1 MKMLKRVGIF
11 PVDQESITLF
21 ENIHECRYG
30 EIMHIA
36 SIKAWGLCG
45 KKIQRCDGSEIIIEE
60 GIGNIIKECEVLI
73 LLESWHDASPE
84 YIKSVV
90 KTAKQK
96 SITIVSINNIRNS
109 LEIDQHYENVVVA
122 KKLKIQKKCDDLR
135 VRKIN
140 IPVICVLGLTQ
151 NSGKLKKNIRY
162 FNNCLNYFVDTYKD
176 IFSKKTALFVLF
188 FYQLTTWQRNI
199 LCIIVYGRFTLGHF
213 NISHQFLIASLN
225 FNFHHGTWCL

>member
-109 LEIDQHYENVVVA
+109 LNISFQSKMYLSQLIH
-122 KKLKIQKKCDDLR
+122 LIQKQLLQLYILF
-135 VRKIN
+135 VSN
-140 IPVICVLGLTQ
+140 IFAVLIPF
-151 NSGKLKKNIRY
+151 SI
-162 FNNCLNYFVDTYKD
+162 FHYFVSNPKR
-176 IFSKKTALFVLF
+176 K
-188 FYQLTTWQRNI
+188 
-199 LCIIVYGRFTLGHF
+199 
-213 NISHQFLIASLN
+213 
-225 FNFHHGTWCL
+225 

>member
-60 GIGNIIKECEVLI
+60 GIGNIIKECEVLL

-109 LEIDQHYENVVVA
+109 LEID
-122 KKLKIQKKCDDLR
+122 
-135 VRKIN
+135 
-140 IPVICVLGLTQ
+140 
-151 NSGKLKKNIRY
+151 
-162 FNNCLNYFVDTYKD
+162 
-176 IFSKKTALFVLF
+176 
-188 FYQLTTWQRNI
+188 
-199 LCIIVYGRFTLGHF
+199 
-213 NISHQFLIASLN
+213 
-225 FNFHHGTWCL
+225 

>member
-11 PVDQESITLF
+11 PVESITLF

-151 NSGKLKKNIRY
+151 NSGKLKMELELQK
-162 FNNCLNYFVDTYKD
+162 CLKQKGYKV
-176 IFSKKTALFVLF
+176 SAK
-188 FYQLTTWQRNI
+188 
-199 LCIIVYGRFTLGHF
+199 
-213 NISHQFLIASLN
+213 
-225 FNFHHGTWCL
+225 

>member
-73 LLESWHDASPE
+73 LLESWHDASPARPLVYPVPE
-84 YIKSVV
+84 TLQSMQSRKLL
-90 KTAKQK
+90 
-96 SITIVSINNIRNS
+96 S
-109 LEIDQHYENVVVA
+109 LV
-122 KKLKIQKKCDDLR
+122 
-135 VRKIN
+135 
-140 IPVICVLGLTQ
+140 
-151 NSGKLKKNIRY
+151 
-162 FNNCLNYFVDTYKD
+162 
-176 IFSKKTALFVLF
+176 
-188 FYQLTTWQRNI
+188 
-199 LCIIVYGRFTLGHF
+199 
-213 NISHQFLIASLN
+213 
-225 FNFHHGTWCL
+225 

>member
-1 MKMLKRVGIF
+1 M
-11 PVDQESITLF
+11 
-21 ENIHECRYG
+21 
-30 EIMHIA
+30 
-36 SIKAWGLCG
+36 
-45 KKIQRCDGSEIIIEE
+45 
-60 GIGNIIKECEVLI
+60 LI

-140 IPVICVLGLTQ
+140 IPVICVPDMLQ
-151 NSGKLKKNIRY
+151 PSQ
-162 FNNCLNYFVDTYKD
+162 VHKD
-176 IFSKKTALFVLF
+176 KAEVVLEDLSQAID
-188 FYQLTTWQRNI
+188 YIENM
-199 LCIIVYGRFTLGHF
+199 
-213 NISHQFLIASLN
+213 
-225 FNFHHGTWCL
+225 

>member
-151 NSGKLKKNIRY
+151 NSGKLKMELELQKCLKQKGYKVAAIVSGLNAINEQISNFAQTYPTNLKASSNEALLFMRRY
-162 FNNCLNYFVDTYKD
+162 RFANCSCFSCCFKD
-176 IFSKKTALFVLF
+176 AYPSSNV
-188 FYQLTTWQRNI
+188 Q
-199 LCIIVYGRFTLGHF
+199 
-213 NISHQFLIASLN
+213 
-225 FNFHHGTWCL
+225 

>member
-1 MKMLKRVGIF
+1 M
-11 PVDQESITLF
+11 
-21 ENIHECRYG
+21 
-30 EIMHIA
+30 
-36 SIKAWGLCG
+36 
-45 KKIQRCDGSEIIIEE
+45 
-60 GIGNIIKECEVLI
+60 LI

-140 IPVICVLGLTQ
+140 IPVICVPDMLQ
-151 NSGKLKKNIRY
+151 PSQAH
-162 FNNCLNYFVDTYKD
+162 KD
-176 IFSKKTALFVLF
+176 KAEVVLEDLSQAID
-188 FYQLTTWQRNI
+188 YIENM
-199 LCIIVYGRFTLGHF
+199 
-213 NISHQFLIASLN
+213 
-225 FNFHHGTWCL
+225 

>member
-84 YIKSVV
+84 YIKSVALIV
-90 KTAKQK
+90 K
-96 SITIVSINNIRNS
+96 
-109 LEIDQHYENVVVA
+109 VVV
-122 KKLKIQKKCDDLR
+122 
-135 VRKIN
+135 
-140 IPVICVLGLTQ
+140 
-151 NSGKLKKNIRY
+151 SKNIY
-162 FNNCLNYFVDTYKD
+162 F
-176 IFSKKTALFVLF
+176 LFVQVIR
-188 FYQLTTWQRNI
+188 Y
-199 LCIIVYGRFTLGHF
+199 CSVPDHHHF
-213 NISHQFLIASLN
+213 E
-225 FNFHHGTWCL
+225 